1 MKNKGILFITIFISS
16 FLIVPVLSILLIW
29 NFYPKLNQI
38 GLLLI
43 NAVFLLILQCIVYIL
58 TFSLRRT
65 LISCT
70 LINWILF
77 SLDEIVYC
85 LKKTHAMPGDV
96 YALRTVFSVTDN
108 YEFNFSI
115 RLFWT
120 TAAMMVLIAL
130 ILFVTKRIKN
140 YEKEFFK
147 KRKLKTGFLIVV
159 VSIAL
164 VFFLVRLEP
173 SDFTIDHYDSEITNR
188 QNGLILSFY
197 INALS
202 MMHSPPEGY
211 STEAAIEGLLAYPDD
226 TLTIS
231 DNQTLPNVII
241 VMDEA
246 FSDLSMLGD
255 LQTNEDPLEYC
266 HLLNQQDNV
275 ISGKM
280 DVSVWGGYT
289 CNTEFEVLTGN
300 SLFLFNGF
308 VIPYNN
314 LISENTDSLCSYFHT
329 LGYTN
334 IAIHPFWGQCW
345 RRDIVYGQLGFDRF
359 ITAQEFTSDG
369 EIRDA
374 QDFAGRGG
382 YDFGGDLEYIREYIS
397 DKESFLRVIEEFEAK
412 EEDERVF
419 IFNVTMQNHGDYT
432 YAGDNIEYTISSN
445 RVQDSYVNQYLSL
458 VDRTDEALEMLIQY
472 FETVDEPVVILFF
485 GDHQP
490 GLRDNFYD
498 TMFETTED
506 SYTVQDQQM
515 KYTVPYYIWANYDLN
530 DVSYPELSTN
540 YLAMALKD
548 AAGLPMD
555 SYDHFLYQLYD
566 SYPAMT
572 GRLLMQ
578 DNGLIFSK
586 GCYWSEELS
595 EYQLYQYYRMFE

>member
-1 MKNKGILFITIFISS
+1 MHRIL
-16 FLIVPVLSILLIW
+16 PV
-29 NFYPKLNQI
+29 
-38 GLLLI
+38 G
-43 NAVFLLILQCIVYIL
+43 
-58 TFSLRRT
+58 
-65 LISCT
+65 
-70 LINWILF
+70 
-77 SLDEIVYC
+77 
-85 LKKTHAMPGDV
+85 
-96 YALRTVFSVTDN
+96 
-108 YEFNFSI
+108 
-115 RLFWT
+115 
-120 TAAMMVLIAL
+120 
-130 ILFVTKRIKN
+130 
-140 YEKEFFK
+140 
-147 KRKLKTGFLIVV
+147 
-159 VSIAL
+159 
-164 VFFLVRLEP
+164 
-173 SDFTIDHYDSEITNR
+173 
-188 QNGLILSFY
+188 
-197 INALS
+197 
-202 MMHSPPEGY
+202 
-211 STEAAIEGLLAYPDD
+211 
-226 TLTIS
+226 
-231 DNQTLPNVII
+231 
-241 VMDEA
+241 
-246 FSDLSMLGD
+246 
-255 LQTNEDPLEYC
+255 
-266 HLLNQQDNV
+266 
-275 ISGKM
+275 
-280 DVSVWGGYT
+280 
-289 CNTEFEVLTGN
+289 
-300 SLFLFNGF
+300 
-308 VIPYNN
+308 
-314 LISENTDSLCSYFHT
+314 
-329 LGYTN
+329 
-334 IAIHPFWGQCW
+334 
-345 RRDIVYGQLGFDRF
+345 
-359 ITAQEFTSDG
+359 
-369 EIRDA
+369 
-374 QDFAGRGG
+374 GG

-458 VDRTDEALEMLIQY
+458 VDQTDEALEMLIQY